1 MSMKTRAGVL
11 AVAVVGAF
19 AVSSCG
25 GPSEEPPATSSA
37 PAPAPVHTT
46 EPAPAPDADAACAV
60 IGDGG
65 SESVVQRIP
74 TSLTSIGA
82 TIGQEQIDELLDIN
96 GKLGDA
102 IELAPTDLAAA
113 LTSLKVPFQQAQDA
127 MDSGSGSLS
136 MDTASVAADVTEVL
150 ELCVAAGYSVAEADT
165 GAASG
170 AAGVETA
177 LASWTTVSAVTET
190 EPGRFEIQTSIVDP
204 RGGDGSPEAQE
215 AMAICEAAVGAGATY
230 VAVFEAD
237 GTHFVLYGHPS
248 VPVGTCAEV

>member
-1 MSMKTRAGVL
+1 MKMKAHAVVL
-11 AVAVVGAF
+11 AVASMVALVASGCG
-19 AVSSCG
+19 SS
-25 GPSEEPPATSSA
+25 SDEKLAETTAA
-37 PAPAPVHTT
+37 PAPIETT
-46 EPAPAPDADAACAV
+46 EPAPTPDADAACAV

-65 SESVVQRIP
+65 SESIVQRIP
-74 TSLTSIGA
+74 TALTSIGA

-96 GKLGDA
+96 EKLGDA

-150 ELCVAAGYSVAEADT
+150 ELCVAAGYSVAEADSE
-165 GAASG
+165 AASD
-170 AAGVETA
+170 AAGVEAA
-177 LASWTTVSAVTET
+177 LASWSTVSAVTET

-204 RGGDGSPEAQE
+204 RGDDGSPEAQE
-215 AMAICEAAVGAGATY
+215 AIAICQAAVDAGATY

-248 VPVGTCAEV
+248 APPGACGEV